1 MADVLIP
8 MAVGS
13 HIDVGFYAGNGAA
26 SRVITLGYT
35 PKIVMVFE
43 QTCTRLEYYNNAVVA
58 HLIASVTTPA
68 IRNEKTYMEVVS
80 GGFKVYQDTDGEMVQ
95 RNVNAAEHT
104 YFYIVMR

>member
-35 PKIVMVFE
+35 PKVVMVFE
-43 QTCTRLEYYNNAVVA
+43 QTSTQLEFYNSAVVA
-58 HLIASVTTPA
+58 HLMAATNMPA
-68 IRNEKTYMEVVS
+68 VRRGRTYLEIVS
-80 GGFKVYQDTDGEMVQ
+80 GGFRVYQDPSSETVQ
-95 RNVNAAEHT
+95 RNVNGNEYI
-104 YFYIVMR
+104 YFYIAVR